1 MDELKKEDD
10 EVTQDN
16 LESKID
22 NNQEEKTSLYIT
34 KELSNTEDFE
44 DDFESGGL
52 LTDAQYDVP
61 EDADKFVDVKDGQV
75 IDKDKL
81 TPFQIIK
88 SVAEQN
94 GNKIKDPYKG
104 CKHCYGRGFEGK
116 DLKTQMPIPCRCLF
130 RGRTEEEKS
139 KDDFYGSQI
148 GYKLNRTQ
156 RRKISKNIFKNF
168 KLQRKLL
175 KNKIFDEDGINE
187 KEIEEI
193 LEPEK
198 KKDNELIDK
207 VLKCYIKN
215 KSIKKTAVD
224 LSMTQTKIHN
234 IIKENKELI
243 EKMSKK
249 E

>member
-1 MDELKKEDD
+1 MDEEKLKDEVDKIEEIKPTPVNEIVENSSDEFSEDD
-10 EVTQDN
+10 YE
-16 LESKID
+16 
-22 NNQEEKTSLYIT
+22 TS
-34 KELSNTEDFE
+34 E
-44 DDFESGGL
+44 GL
-52 LTDAQYDVP
+52 LTKSNYVVP
-61 EDADKFVDVKDGQV
+61 EDAGKFIDVKDGQV

-94 GNKIKDPYKG
+94 GNKIKDPDKS

-148 GYKLNRTQ
+148 DRKLNHAQ
-156 RRKISKNIFKNF
+156 KRKISKTLFKNF

-175 KNKIFDEDGINE
+175 KNKIFNENGINE
-187 KEIEEI
+187 EGIKEI

-198 KKDNELIDK
+198 QKNNELINK
-207 VLKCYIKN
+207 VLECYIKN